1 MAKPLLEKHV
11 RAIELRKLGWSYLA
25 IKSELMVSKSSLSLW
40 LHKYPLTEKQ
50 IRKLSPRSRE
60 RRIEHFRETFRKKRE
75 GALVEAYNIE
85 KVRIGELNQREIY
98 LMGLM
103 LYWGEGMKA
112 TRGTISFAN
121 TNPAMIRMAV
131 YWLVSCMGFEREN
144 LRVKLHL
151 YSDMDIE
158 REILYWMKE
167 LDISRT
173 QFKNPYIKDSKF
185 GNLTQK
191 GFGHGTCD
199 LNIWGTKKK
208 DLIIMGMQVVADYF
222 SRGATI

>member
-1 MAKPLLEKHV
+1 MTKALLEKHA

-25 IKSELMVSKSSLSLW
+25 IRKELSVSKGSLSLW

-50 IRKLSPRSRE
+50 IRELSPQSRE
-60 RRIEHFRETFRKKRE
+60 IRIEHFRETFRKKRQK
-75 GALVEAYNIE
+75 ALDVAYQIE
-85 KVRIGELNQREIY
+85 KGYIGKLSQREIY

-131 YWLVSCMGFEREN
+131 YWLIKCMGFERER
-144 LRVKLHL
+144 LKVKLHL
-151 YSDMDIE
+151 YTDMDIHNMTQ
-158 REILYWMKE
+158 YWSDQLK
-167 LDISRT
+167 IPVS
-173 QFKNPYIKDSKF
+173 QFKKPYIKVSMF

-191 GFGHGTCD
+191 GFGYGTCD
-199 LNIWGTKKK
+199 LSVCGTKKK

-222 SRGATI
+222 SRGVTI

>member
-1 MAKPLLEKHV
+1 MAKALLEKHA
-11 RAIELRKLGWSYLA
+11 RAIELRTRGWSYPA
-25 IKSELMVSKSSLSLW
+25 IKKALNVSKGSLSLW

-50 IRKLSPRSRE
+50 IRKLSPLSRE

-75 GALVEAYNIE
+75 GVLVEAYNIE
-85 KVRIGELNQREIY
+85 QVRIGELNKREIY

-121 TNPAMIRMAV
+121 TNPAMIRMAK
-131 YWLVSCMGFEREN
+131 YWLISCMGIVEAK

-151 YSDMDIE
+151 YSDMNIE
-158 REILYWMKE
+158 AEIQYWVKE
-167 LDISRT
+167 IGIPRT
-173 QFKNPYIKDSKF
+173 QFKKPYIKESKY

-199 LNIWGTKKK
+199 LGTCDTKKK
-208 DLIIMGMQVVADYF
+208 DLIIMALKVVSEYF
-222 SRGATI
+222 S